1 MAGTKRINGLYAIT
15 PDCHSSYP
23 FPALLE
29 GVKAALA
36 GGARVLQ
43 YRDKQQP
50 KPEAIPALLQA
61 CHAVGA
67 TLIINDDV
75 QLATLADGVHLGR
88 DDMDIGGARKVLGPD
103 KIIGVSC
110 YNDLDRAIQAE
121 AAGAD
126 YVAFGSMFASSTK
139 PHAPRASLD
148 LIRDAKKRLRIPVVA
163 IGGITLQNAA
173 SLVEAGVDA
182 IAVINAVFSASDI
195 TQTARNFSD
204 LFTSKT

>member
-1 MAGTKRINGLYAIT
+1 MAVNGLYAIT
-15 PDCHSSYP
+15 PDCRSSHE

-43 YRDKQQP
+43 YRNKQQP
-50 KPEAIPALLQA
+50 NPDCIPALLQVCRA
-61 CHAVGA
+61 AGA

-75 QLATLADGVHLGR
+75 QLATMADGVHLGC
-88 DDMDIGGARKVLGPD
+88 DDMDIAEARKVLGPD
-103 KIIGVSC
+103 KVIGVSC
-110 YNDLDRAIQAE
+110 YNDLERAIQAE

-126 YVAFGSMFASSTK
+126 YVAFGSMFVSPTK
-139 PHAPRASLD
+139 PDAPRASLD
-148 LIRDAKKRLRIPVVA
+148 LIRDAKKHLRIPVVA

-173 SLVEAGVDA
+173 LLVEAGADA

-195 TQTARNFSD
+195 TQTARNFSE
-204 LFTSKT
+204 LFTGKS

>member
-15 PDCHSSYP
+15 PDCSSSLA

-29 GVKAALA
+29 GVKATLA

-50 KPEAIPALLQA
+50 NPEAIPILLQA
-61 CHAVGA
+61 CRAAGA

-88 DDMDIGGARKVLGPD
+88 DDMDIDGARKVLGPE

-121 AAGAD
+121 SAGAD
-126 YVAFGSMFASSTK
+126 YVAFGSMYASSNK

-148 LIRDAKKRLRIPVVA
+148 LIRDAKKYLRIPVVA

-173 SLVEAGVDA
+173 SLVDAGVDA

-204 LFTSKT
+204 FFTSTS

>member
-15 PDCHSSYP
+15 PDCHSSHD

-29 GVKAALA
+29 AVKAALA

-50 KPEAIPALLQA
+50 NPDLVPALLQVCRA
-61 CHAVGA
+61 TGT

-88 DDMDIGGARKVLGPD
+88 DDMDIAEAREVLGPD
-103 KIIGVSC
+103 KVIGVSC

-121 AAGAD
+121 SAGAD
-126 YVAFGSMFASSTK
+126 YVAFGSMFASPTK

-148 LIRDAKKRLRIPVVA
+148 LIRDAKKHLRIPIVA

-204 LFTSKT
+204 LFTSKS

>member
-15 PDCHSSYP
+15 PDSSSSHD

-43 YRDKQQP
+43 YRDKQQLNP
-50 KPEAIPALLQA
+50 DLIPALLQVCRA
-61 CHAVGA
+61 AGA
-67 TLIINDDV
+67 ALIINDDV
-75 QLATLADGVHLGR
+75 ELATLADGVHLGR
-88 DDMDIGGARKVLGPD
+88 DDMDIAEARKVLGPD
-103 KIIGVSC
+103 KVIGVSC

-126 YVAFGSMFASSTK
+126 YVAFGSMFASLTK
-139 PHAPRASLD
+139 PNAPRASLD

-163 IGGITLQNAA
+163 IGGITLQNAS
-173 SLVEAGVDA
+173 SLAEAGVDA

-204 LFTSKT
+204 LFTSTS